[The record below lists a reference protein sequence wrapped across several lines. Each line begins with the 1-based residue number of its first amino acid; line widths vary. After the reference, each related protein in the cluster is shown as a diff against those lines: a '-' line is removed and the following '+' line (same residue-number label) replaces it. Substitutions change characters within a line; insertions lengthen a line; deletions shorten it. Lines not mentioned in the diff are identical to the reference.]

1 MNNLIQLD
9 IFSIIK
15 ILKKLLS
22 LIKMPYN
29 IKHSKSY
36 DQLNNTLLI
45 GLYVKKIKLM
55 VFQ

>member
-1 MNNLIQLD
+1 MDNLIQLD